1 MKKQIGSFE
10 LENGT
15 VVENIRI
22 GMKDKIQ
29 LERTARVRSWEPE
42 KDVFTTTAFLVWHAS
57 KRLGHTALSYDDFMK
72 EVEDAQLTFDDDEQ
86 AEVDPLADEMGL
98 ALPSVD

>member
-22 GMKDKIQ
+22 GLKDKLQ

-42 KDVFTTTAFLVWHAS
+42 KDVFTTTAFLVWHAA
-57 KRLGHTALSYDDFMK
+57 KRLGHTELSYDDFVK
-72 EVEDAQLTFDDDEQ
+72 DVEDAQLSFDEDP
-86 AEVDPLADEMGL
+86 ATEVDPLADEMGL
-98 ALPSVD
+98 VLPSVD